1 MQVQIKYMYI
11 CINPCIDDTTNEFIN
26 VNFYIC
32 GDSDPATAAAVADLT
47 KNFEAREVGLLILGQ

>member
-1 MQVQIKYMYI
+1 MLYAFNTAKFVNMQVQIKYIY
-11 CINPCIDDTTNEFIN
+11 INPCIDDTTNEFIN

-47 KNFEAREVGLLILGQ
+47 KN